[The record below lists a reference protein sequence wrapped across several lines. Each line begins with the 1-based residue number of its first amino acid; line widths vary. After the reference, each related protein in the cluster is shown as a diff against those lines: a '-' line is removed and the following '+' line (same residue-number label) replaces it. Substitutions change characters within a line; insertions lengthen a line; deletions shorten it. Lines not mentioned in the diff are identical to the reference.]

1 MIKGIEVILIDK
13 VEVGKD
19 PFGSPIFENK
29 EIKIENVLVS
39 PSTSDDVVTSENLFG
54 KKAVYTLAIPKNDN
68 HIWED
73 REVRFFNQT
82 FRTIGFATQGI
93 DELIPL
99 SWNKKIMVELYG

>member
-73 REVRFFNQT
+73 REVHFFNQT

>member
-29 EIKIENVLVS
+29 EIKIENVLVT
-39 PSTSDDVVTSENLFG
+39 PSTSDDVVASENLFG
-54 KKAVYTLAIPKNDN
+54 KKAVYTLAIPKEDN

-99 SWNKKIMVELYG
+99 CWNKKIMVERYG